1 MSDPLTALKH
11 AVQVMNLL
19 NMLIMKELKR
29 RQDSISQQLNSNTN
43 SQSSTEHQNTSRN
56 SKSRRTKNAEKQNS
70 GTDASIE
77 KGSMNFS
84 GARGKVEESSDDDDD
99 EPLWDKEPRQ
109 NGKINRVD
117 SVVEHLGAFW

>member
-11 AVQVMNLL
+11 AVQVMNFL

-29 RQDSISQQLNSNTN
+29 RRDSSSKQLNSNTN
-43 SQSSTEHQNTSRN
+43 SQLGSTEQQNTSIN

-70 GTDASIE
+70 GTDASTE

-84 GARGKVEESSDDDDD
+84 GGRGKVEEISDDD
-99 EPLWDKEPRQ
+99 EPFWDQEPRQ
-109 NGKINRVD
+109 NGKITRVD